1 MFFQKGETSDTLKK
15 DVNDAFYL
23 IVPDSLKHSVYLSIE
38 NGQLRPAGSDSLVKL
53 VHLPGLRYDYIYVFE
68 KPYADQDRSKYKALK
83 QNQKGSYQS
92 LIAGTSTTPPEQVT
106 VKLLDSRLN
115 KLLYERTW
123 LYRKQP

>member
-1 MFFQKGETSDTLKK
+1 MFFQKGKNCDTLNKG
-15 DVNDAFYL
+15 VNDLFYL
-23 IVPDSLKHSVYLSIE
+23 VVPDSLKPSVYLSIE
-38 NGQLRPAGSDSLVKL
+38 NGQLSSGGNDSLVKL
-53 VHLPGLRYDYIYVFE
+53 SHLPGLRYDYIYVFE
-68 KPYADQDRSKYKALK
+68 KPYAEQDRSKHKAIK

-106 VKLLDSRLN
+106 IKLLDSRLN